1 MVFEAEKGI
10 AQDGI
15 FSTVMELVSK
25 EMERSVEEPGF
36 MLVVL
41 VSLVVLTRYLR
52 LLLV

>member
-1 MVFEAEKGI
+1 MEYFQKS
-10 AQDGI
+10 
-15 FSTVMELVSK
+15 FTVTELVSK
-25 EMERSVEEPGF
+25 EMESSVEEPGF